1 MTPCFAHR
9 ALLSHL
15 RLDADGRVLRMDSF
29 LNTIAPGAR
38 MGWVTASE
46 QVIERIVREWVAIY
60 SYEGVNSIVVAEH
73 PGYRASLWN
82 NINKWISLNHRA
94 IFQTQSTDR

>member
-29 LNTIAPGAR
+29 SKIIAPGAR
-38 MGWVTASE
+38 MGWVTALE
-46 QVIERIVREWVAIY
+46 QVIERTVRKWVAIY
-60 SYEGVNSIVVAEH
+60 SCERYEPSGH
-73 PGYRASLWN
+73 LPDT
-82 NINKWISLNHRA
+82 KHR
-94 IFQTQSTDR
+94 